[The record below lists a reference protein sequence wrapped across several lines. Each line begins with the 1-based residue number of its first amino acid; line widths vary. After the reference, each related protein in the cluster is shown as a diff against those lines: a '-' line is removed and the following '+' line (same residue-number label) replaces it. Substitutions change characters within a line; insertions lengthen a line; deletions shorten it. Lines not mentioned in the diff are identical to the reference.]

1 MIRRM
6 GIYLLFAVAVLAAG
20 GCVRRPLV
28 DIENTHYVRVYLD
41 EQLLN
46 VTTGF
51 YDESRK
57 KPEYKRPDIMRVAL
71 FDPVTGTLVS
81 ERYLRGRG
89 CDERGCYCDGYI
101 SAEPGEY
108 RLLTYNFGTESTVL
122 RNENDYTG
130 VEAYTHGIAAHLYN
144 LLPSRADKRI
154 DENIV
159 YTPDHLFVDSG
170 ERIRIP
176 YTSHIDTLR
185 NECGERFFT
194 ARSMV
199 KSYYMQIRVK
209 GMQYV
214 STAVSLLTGMSGSA
228 SLHDRSM
235 HAGNPATLYFEMQRS
250 DEKIAR
256 DDDDTTIIYTTFH
269 TFGKLPDA
277 ENSLEVSFDFITS
290 DGRALSATIDIT
302 DKFSEPDAI
311 EHQWILLDHII
322 EIPKPVNGGGGFT
335 PGVDDWGDINTD
347 ILI

>member
-1 MIRRM
+1 
-6 GIYLLFAVAVLAAG
+6 
-20 GCVRRPLV
+20 
-28 DIENTHYVRVYLD
+28 
-41 EQLLN
+41 
-46 VTTGF
+46 
-51 YDESRK
+51 
-57 KPEYKRPDIMRVAL
+57 
-71 FDPVTGTLVS
+71 
-81 ERYLRGRG
+81 
-89 CDERGCYCDGYI
+89 
-101 SAEPGEY
+101 
-108 RLLTYNFGTESTVL
+108 
-122 RNENDYTG
+122 
-130 VEAYTHGIAAHLYN
+130 
-144 LLPSRADKRI
+144 
-154 DENIV
+154 
-159 YTPDHLFVDSG
+159 
-170 ERIRIP
+170 
-176 YTSHIDTLR
+176 
-185 NECGERFFT
+185 
-194 ARSMV
+194 
-199 KSYYMQIRVK
+199 MQIRVK